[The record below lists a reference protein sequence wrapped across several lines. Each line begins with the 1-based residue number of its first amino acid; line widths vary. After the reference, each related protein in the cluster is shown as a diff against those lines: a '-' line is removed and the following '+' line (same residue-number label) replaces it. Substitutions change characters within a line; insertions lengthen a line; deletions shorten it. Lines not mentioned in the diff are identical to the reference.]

1 MYIYIYI
8 YSKLVRSREEEV
20 GYIQQKET
28 NRLLRLYIY
37 VVLQVI
43 EK

>member
-1 MYIYIYI
+1 MCIYIFFKI
-8 YSKLVRSREEEV
+8 VRSREEEV

-28 NRLLRLYIY
+28 NRLLHLYIY
-37 VVLQVI
+37 EVLQVI